1 MPQVFNQNV
10 VLSFTAGVQQ
20 QTVRINCPFR
30 VGRIVFHPPRAFLG
44 GNLADNYLLS
54 SSLNKGGG
62 VVGYLDGVVGG
73 IPQPFPISISVEDPL
88 FINGEHRFQIRS
100 VAEVGGAAATAAT
113 VQVWQLI
120 EFHEAQVLP
129 TAFVNS

>member
-20 QTVRINCPFR
+20 QTVRINVPFR

-44 GNLADNYLLS
+44 AGVADNYLLS

-62 VVGYLDGVVGG
+62 VIGYLDGVIGG
-73 IPQPFPISISVEDPL
+73 LPQPVPISISVEDPL
-88 FINGEHRFQIRS
+88 FVNGEHKFQIRS
-100 VAEVGGAAATAAT
+100 LAEVGGGAATAAT
-113 VQVWQLI
+113 VQLWQLI

-129 TAFVNS
+129 TAFVHT